1 MADTMGAGAAC
12 LNGREAV
19 QEGLESAAT
28 SDHNI
33 DTLIESPNLPD
44 GTMCQRA
51 SEHQWG
57 DLEREVA
64 MVPGVVGESQAMRA
78 QINDTS

>member
-19 QEGLESAAT
+19 QEGLESAAAN
-28 SDHNI
+28 DHNL
-33 DTLIESPNLPD
+33 DTLVESPKLPD

-51 SEHQWG
+51 AELQ
-57 DLEREVA
+57 
-64 MVPGVVGESQAMRA
+64 
-78 QINDTS
+78 

>member
-19 QEGLESAAT
+19 QEGPESAAT
-28 SDHNI
+28 GDHNF

-44 GTMCQRA
+44 GTMCQRTA
-51 SEHQWG
+51 EHQ
-57 DLEREVA
+57 
-64 MVPGVVGESQAMRA
+64 
-78 QINDTS
+78 